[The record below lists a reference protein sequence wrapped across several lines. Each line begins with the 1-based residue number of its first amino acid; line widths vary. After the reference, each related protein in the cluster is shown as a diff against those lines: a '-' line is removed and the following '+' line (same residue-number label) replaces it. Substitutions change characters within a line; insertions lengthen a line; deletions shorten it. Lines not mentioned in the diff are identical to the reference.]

1 MELVKTQ
8 MQVGGQ
14 TSISGSVRT
23 ILERAGPSGLAR
35 GLGVTLTRE
44 APAFAAYFGSYELI
58 VRYRETKKIFYPHCI

>member
-14 TSISGSVRT
+14 TSISGSLRT
-23 ILERAGPSGLAR
+23 ILERGGPAGLAR

-44 APAFAAYFGSYELI
+44 VPAFAAYFGSYELI
-58 VRYRETKKIFYPHCI
+58 IR